1 MIPIRVQARI
11 EELAQQY
18 FPSLSITDISL
29 YDEEFDDYD
38 VYIVEMEDGR
48 EYWAFD
54 DQQDIFLLNKNGI
67 YADLENA
74 YDALLQMIENS
85 KELQEE
91 SQQDRMDLYGN
102 GYSR

>member
-1 MIPIRVQARI
+1 
-11 EELAQQY
+11 
-18 FPSLSITDISL
+18 
-29 YDEEFDDYD
+29 
-38 VYIVEMEDGR
+38 MEDGR

-54 DQQDIFLLNKNGI
+54 DQRDIYLLNKNGI

-91 SQQDRMDLYGN
+91 LQQDRMELYGN